1 MIHPTAII
9 DPTARL
15 GTNVRVGA
23 YALVEAGAEIGDDCE
38 IQAHAVIGGHVR
50 MGRGNFIGYGA
61 ILGADP
67 QDFSFVPTV
76 KSEVRIGDRNKIREY
91 CTIHRGSKDG
101 GMTSVGDDCFLMGG
115 VHLAHDVKVG
125 NNAVIANNSLL
136 AGHVHVEDR
145 VFIGGGCVF
154 HQFVRIGRLAICQGS
169 AAFGKDIPPFTTG
182 AEINGIAG
190 LNVVGLRRAGFT
202 AEERKEVKEAFTLLF
217 LSGLNVSQA
226 LEESTK
232 RTWGEKTQPFWN
244 FVASAKKRG
253 LCALLRTNTQQNDE

>member
-9 DPTARL
+9 DSTARL
-15 GTNVRVGA
+15 GANVRVGA
-23 YALVEAGAEIGDDCE
+23 YALVEGGAEIGDDCE

-50 MGRGNFIGYGA
+50 MGRENLIGYGA

-67 QDFSFVPTV
+67 QDFSFLPSV

-101 GMTSVGDDCFLMGG
+101 GVTSVGNDCFLMGG

-125 NNAVIANNSLL
+125 NHAVIANNSLL
-136 AGHVHVEDR
+136 AGHVHVDDR

-169 AAFGKDIPPFTTG
+169 SAFGKDIPPFTTG
-182 AEINGIAG
+182 TGVNYIAG
-190 LNVVGLRRAGFT
+190 LNVVGLRRADFT
-202 AEERKEVKEAFTLLF
+202 PSERAEVKEAFTLLYR
-217 LSGLNVSQA
+217 SGLNVSQA

-232 RTWGEKTQPFWN
+232 RAWGGKTQPFWD
-244 FVASAKKRG
+244 FVATAKKRG